1 MIIVG
6 YIWLW
11 LTLTQLVIPCYCS
24 ECQCSLSPGLQGQGH
39 TATSSPGHLVTS
51 QTRVF
56 RQKMLKGLSTSIGP
70 EVFMWPSQV
79 DVCAKYFKYLMVALV
94 TEGRDELT
102 FRHHQMN
109 LIKLFAFEILIL
121 AIGPIKMYLDPTKI
135 LRPEITCLCLCGLQ
149 GGWTN

>member
-1 MIIVG
+1 
-6 YIWLW
+6 
-11 LTLTQLVIPCYCS
+11 
-24 ECQCSLSPGLQGQGH
+24 
-39 TATSSPGHLVTS
+39 
-51 QTRVF
+51 
-56 RQKMLKGLSTSIGP
+56 
-70 EVFMWPSQV
+70 
-79 DVCAKYFKYLMVALV
+79 MVALE

-135 LRPEITCLCLCGLQ
+135 LRQEITCLCLCGLQ